1 MSLRGSVDRWMAEA
15 YSEPWRAYF
24 REKRRRRELVRVGDV
39 WVDVPN
45 VVERVFTCDPT
56 TCSPGHRRRGQESCC
71 AEFQV
76 ELTTREIG
84 VLDEHFAGISRFL
97 AARDPDWRA
106 RDPSLDDVVVVSEDN
121 PFQRVFGKRKR
132 RCAFSFLDERGAI
145 ACGVH
150 GYALE
155 QGLDVHAVKPKLCF
169 LFPLLVQ
176 DLQDGTWL
184 ITVID
189 EENSGLVGFT
199 SYESLPCLWG
209 EETFGAVAEGARPFY
224 DDHRRTLGHLFGRAF
239 VKGLDDLARERGL
252 APASEL
258 VSLTRP
264 KAKAKRTTKTKR
276 AAEKQ
281 KAR

>member
-1 MSLRGSVDRWMAEA
+1 MTLRASVDRWMGEA
-15 YSEPWRAYF
+15 YIEPWKAYF
-24 REKRRRRELVRVGDV
+24 RAKKARGELRLVGDV

-45 VVERVFTCDPT
+45 VVERVFTCDST

-76 ELTTREIG
+76 DITKREMG
-84 VLDEHFAGISRFL
+84 VLAKHFEGISRFL

-106 RDPSLDDVVVVSEDN
+106 KDPGLDEVVVPSEDN
-121 PFQRVFGKRKR
+121 PFQRVLAKRKR
-132 RCAFSFLDERGAI
+132 RCAFSFLDERRAI

-176 DLQDGTWL
+176 DMQDDTWL
-184 ITVID
+184 ITVLD

-199 SYESLPCLWG
+199 SYETLPCLWG
-209 EETFGAVAEGARPFY
+209 EKTFGKKARGAPPFY
-224 DDHRRTLGHLFGRAF
+224 DDHRRTLAHLFGRTF
-239 VKGLDDLARERGL
+239 VKGLDELARESGR
-252 APASEL
+252 APGSDL
-258 VSLTRP
+258 VPLQR
-264 KAKAKRTTKTKR
+264 KKR
-276 AAEKQ
+276 ARA
-281 KAR
+281 

>member
-1 MSLRGSVDRWMAEA
+1 MTLRASVDRWMADA

-24 REKRRRRELVRVGDV
+24 RSKRSRGELARIGDV

-45 VVERVFTCDPT
+45 VVERVFTCDPG

-76 ELTTREIG
+76 DLTKKEIG
-84 VLDEHFAGISRFL
+84 VLAEHFAGISRFL
-97 AARDPDWRA
+97 DKRDADWRA
-106 RDPSLDDVVVVSEDN
+106 RAPGLDDVVVPAEGN
-121 PFQRVFGKRKR
+121 PFQRVFAKRKR
-132 RCAFSFLDERGAI
+132 RCAMSFLDERGAI

-176 DLQDGTWL
+176 DLQDGTWM
-184 ITVID
+184 ITVLD

-199 SYESLPCLWG
+199 SFETLPCLWG
-209 EETFGAVAEGARPFY
+209 EKTFGAVAEGGRPFY
-224 DDHRRTLGHLFGRAF
+224 DDHRRTLTHLFGRAF
-239 VKGLDDLARERGL
+239 MRALDEVARERGR
-252 APASEL
+252 SVDGQL
-258 VSLTRP
+258 VSLRAKGGGR
-264 KAKAKRTTKTKR
+264 KAPESKAPRR
-276 AAEKQ
+276 RGAA
-281 KAR
+281 R

>member
-1 MSLRGSVDRWMAEA
+1 MSLRASVDRWMIEN

-24 REKRRRRELVRVGDV
+24 REKKARGELRRVGDV

-45 VVERVFTCDPT
+45 IVERVFTCDPT

-76 ELTTREIG
+76 ELTAREIG
-84 VLDEHFAGISRFL
+84 VLEKHFEGISRFL
-97 AARDPDWRA
+97 AKRDPDWRA
-106 RDPSLDDVVVVSEDN
+106 RNPALDDVIVPSEDN
-121 PFQRVFGKRKR
+121 RFQRVFGKRKR

-155 QGLDVHAVKPKLCF
+155 ERLDLFAVKPKLCF

-176 DLQDGTWL
+176 DMQDGTWL

-209 EETFGAVAEGARPFY
+209 EKTFGSPAEGARPFY
-224 DDHRRTLGHLFGRAF
+224 DDHRRTLEHLFGRAL
-239 VKGLDDLARERGL
+239 VKGLDEIAAERGR
-252 APASEL
+252 APAGEL
-258 VSLTRP
+258 VPLR
-264 KAKAKRTTKTKR
+264 KKKR
-276 AAEKQ
+276 ARA
-281 KAR
+281 